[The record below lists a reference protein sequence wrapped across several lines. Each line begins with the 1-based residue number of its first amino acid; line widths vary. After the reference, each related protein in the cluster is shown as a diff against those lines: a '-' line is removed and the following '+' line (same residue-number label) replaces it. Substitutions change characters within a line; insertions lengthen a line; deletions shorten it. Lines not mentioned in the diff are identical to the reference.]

1 MEKFGVWN
9 IESFVSPVFDHTA
22 IVRTYWAQL
31 FCDQVFD
38 KEVEKLQEKFLKEK
52 NFYTFVE
59 INQREFVYNVLF

>member
-9 IESFVSPVFDHTA
+9 IENFVSPVFDHTA
-22 IVRTYWAQL
+22 IVITYWAQWY
-31 FCDQVFD
+31 CVQIFD
-38 KEVEKLQEKFLKEK
+38 REVEKLQEKFLKEK